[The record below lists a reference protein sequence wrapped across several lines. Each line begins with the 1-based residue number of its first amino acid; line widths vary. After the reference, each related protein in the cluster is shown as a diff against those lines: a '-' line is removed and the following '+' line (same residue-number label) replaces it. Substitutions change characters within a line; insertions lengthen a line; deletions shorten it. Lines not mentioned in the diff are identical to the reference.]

1 MVLAPAMPPF
11 PEAAPA
17 EPSFDRL
24 VADLDSL
31 FQQGVGEELDESAFN
46 GWALRVFRW
55 QFEHNTA
62 FRGYCLGR
70 GATPATVTSW
80 EDVPAV
86 PTGAFKRLRLL
97 SAGEGREPD
106 AVFHTS
112 GTSRT
117 EQRGEHFVA
126 SLRLYRSALLPAF
139 RIHLLPD
146 GALLPVLALVPSP
159 QDAPRS
165 SLSYM
170 IGTVSEAF
178 GAEGGGWFA
187 AADGALKTEGLLRAI
202 EEAVDTGAPVLIA
215 ATAFALAHWLDGLT
229 RDGLRFALPEGSR
242 VMETGGFKGRVR
254 GVSRDDLYHGIVT
267 RLGIPMNR
275 VVNEYGMTEMLSQF
289 YEPVLHRFQDSDTGL
304 GDRLHVGP
312 PWVRTRVLDPE
323 SLERVPDGEPGI
335 LCHHDLANLGSVACL
350 LTEDMGVAVA
360 DGFRLLGRFPGAEPR
375 GCSLAI
381 EELLDAAQARGAKAR

>member
-1 MVLAPAMPPF
+1 MALAPALPPS
-11 PEAAPA
+11 PEAAPS

-24 VADLDSL
+24 VADLDGL
-31 FQQGVGEELDESAFN
+31 FQQGVGEALDEPAFN

-70 GATPATVTSW
+70 NATPATVTSW

-97 SAGEGREPD
+97 SAEEGREPD

-117 EQRGEHFVA
+117 ERRGEHLVA
-126 SLRLYRSALLPAF
+126 SLRLYRSALLPTF
-139 RIHLLPD
+139 RVQLLPD
-146 GALLPVLALVPSP
+146 GARLPVLALVPSP

-170 IGTVSEAF
+170 IGAASETF

-187 AADGALKTEGLLRAI
+187 AADGELQKDGLLRAV
-202 EEAVDTGAPVLIA
+202 EAAIDAGGPVLIA
-215 ATAFALAHWLDGLT
+215 ATAFAMAHWLDGLA
-229 RDGLRFALPEGSR
+229 RDGLRFVLPEGSR

-254 GVSRDDLYHGIVT
+254 GVSRADLYDGIVA

-289 YEPVLHRFQDSDTGL
+289 YEPVLDRFQASDAGL

-312 PWVRTRVLDPE
+312 PWVRTRVLDPV
-323 SLERVPDGEPGI
+323 SLALVRDGEPGL

-360 DGFRLLGRFPGAEPR
+360 DGFRLLGRLPGAEPR

-381 EELLDAAQARGAKAR
+381 EELLDAAQAT

>member
-1 MVLAPAMPPF
+1 MVLAPALPPS
-11 PEAAPA
+11 PEAGPA
-17 EPSFDRL
+17 EPSFERL
-24 VADLDSL
+24 VADLDGL
-31 FQQGVGEELDESAFN
+31 FQQGVGEALDEHAFN
-46 GWALRVFRW
+46 GWALRIFRW

-62 FRGYCLGR
+62 FRGYCSGR

-80 EDVPAV
+80 EEVPAV

-97 SAGEGREPD
+97 SAEEGREPD

-117 EQRGEHFVA
+117 ERRGEHFVA
-126 SLRLYRSALLPAF
+126 SLRLYRSALLPTF
-139 RIHLLPD
+139 RVHLLPD
-146 GALLPVLALVPSP
+146 RARLPVLALVPSP
-159 QDAPRS
+159 QDTPTS

-170 IGTVSEAF
+170 IGTVSETF

-187 AADGALKTEGLLRAI
+187 AADGALQKEELLRAV
-202 EEAVDTGAPVLIA
+202 EGAVDTGAPVLIA
-215 ATAFALAHWLDGLT
+215 ATAFALAHWLDGLA

-254 GVSRDDLYHGIVT
+254 GVSRDDLYDGIVA

-289 YEPVLHRFQDSDTGL
+289 YEPVLSRFQDSDTGL

-312 PWVRTRVLDPE
+312 PWVRTRILDPV
-323 SLERVPDGEPGI
+323 SLVRVPDGEPGL

-360 DGFRLLGRFPGAEPR
+360 DGFRLLGRLPGAEPR

-381 EELLDAAQARGAKAR
+381 EELLDAARAK

>member
-1 MVLAPAMPPF
+1 MVLAPALPPSS
-11 PEAAPA
+11 EAAPA

-24 VADLDSL
+24 VADLDGL
-31 FQQGVGEELDESAFN
+31 FQRGVGETLDEDAFN

-62 FRGYCLGR
+62 FRGYCLSR

-97 SAGEGREPD
+97 SAEEGREPD

-117 EQRGEHFVA
+117 ERRGKHFVA

-139 RIHLLPD
+139 RVHLLPD
-146 GALLPVLALVPSP
+146 GARLPVLALVPSP

-170 IGTVSEAF
+170 IGAVSEAF

-187 AADGALKTEGLLRAI
+187 AADGALQKEGLLRAV
-202 EEAVDTGAPVLIA
+202 EGAADEGGPVLIA
-215 ATAFALAHWLDGLT
+215 ATAFALAHWLEGLA

-254 GVSRDDLYHGIVT
+254 GVSRDDLYDGIVA
-267 RLGIPMNR
+267 RLGIPTNR

-289 YEPVLHRFQDSDTGL
+289 YEPVLYRFQGSDVGL
-304 GDRLHVGP
+304 SDRLHVGP
-312 PWVRTRVLDPE
+312 PWVRTRILDPV
-323 SLERVPDGEPGI
+323 SLVRVPDGEPGL

-360 DGFRLLGRFPGAEPR
+360 DGFRLLGRLPGAEPR

-381 EELLDAAQARGAKAR
+381 EELLDAAQTK

>member
-1 MVLAPAMPPF
+1 MVLAPALPPS
-11 PEAAPA
+11 PEAAPE
-17 EPSFDRL
+17 EPSFERL
-24 VADLDSL
+24 VDDLDGL
-31 FQQGVGEELDESAFN
+31 FQQGVGEVLDEHVFN

-62 FRGYCLGR
+62 FRGYCSGR
-70 GATPATVTSW
+70 GTTPATVTSW
-80 EDVPAV
+80 KDVPAV

-97 SAGEGREPD
+97 SAEEGHEPD

-117 EQRGEHFVA
+117 ERRGEHFVA

-139 RIHLLPD
+139 RVHLLPD
-146 GALLPVLALVPSP
+146 GARLPVLALVPPP

-170 IGTVSEAF
+170 IGAASEAF
-178 GAEGGGWFA
+178 GAAGSGWFA
-187 AADGALKTEGLLRAI
+187 AADGALQKEALLRAV
-202 EEAVDTGAPVLIA
+202 EGAVDSGGPVLIV
-215 ATAFALAHWLDGLT
+215 ATAFAMAHWLEGLA

-242 VMETGGFKGRVR
+242 VMETGGFKGRAR
-254 GVSRDDLYHGIVT
+254 DVSRDDLYNGIVA

-289 YEPVLHRFQDSDTGL
+289 YEPVLYRFQDSDVGL

-312 PWVRTRVLDPE
+312 PWVRTRILDPV
-323 SLERVPDGEPGI
+323 SLVRVPDGEPGL

-360 DGFRLLGRFPGAEPR
+360 DGFRLLGRLPGAEPR

-381 EELLDAAQARGAKAR
+381 EELLDAAQAK